1 MLTGD
6 AMKSE
11 LSAFLDDELESS
23 RQPTLLAAI
32 VSDEELRRTWD
43 GYHLIGDALRRSGGL
58 DQQLAARVMAS
69 LHHDPVVLAPQ
80 LRRTSHLLRSSLA
93 VAATVAGVALVA
105 WVAIAPQQA
114 GIGMLAKADVSIGA
128 QAPNPA
134 RAHLALASADTS
146 DGSLLQEYMI
156 AHQAYSPG
164 NRIQGGTAYV
174 RSVSMIEDAAAR

>member
-1 MLTGD
+1 
-6 AMKSE
+6 MKSD
-11 LSAFLDDELESS
+11 LSAFLDGELDASL
-23 RQPTLLAAI
+23 QPALVAAI
-32 VSDEELRRTWD
+32 GREEELRRAWD

-80 LRRTSHLLRSSLA
+80 VRRASHLLRSSLA
-93 VAATVAGVALVA
+93 VAATVAGVSLVA
-105 WVAIAPQQA
+105 WVAIAPPQA
-114 GIGMLAKADVSIGA
+114 GIGMLAKADASIGA

-134 RAHLALASADTS
+134 RAPLALASAGTS

-174 RSVSMIEDAAAR
+174 RSVSMTGDAAAR